1 MSAIRTRILSGF
13 SDPACSS
20 NHWQALLRQGP
31 TNVVYL
37 TWQWQRA
44 WWETHGQGRLL
55 LVAAERDGRMVALA
69 PLYCFESGI
78 YFIGAGE
85 AEYTDFIGD
94 CSDPEVLAALVSTA
108 RDAADGLED
117 MKLHLMPQTTPT
129 LPRLADAAARLGLE
143 MILLRQFP
151 AAEIDLTADE
161 DAVRGAVSRTMLEK
175 ENYFRRHGELE
186 VSTLTDVAEIR
197 PLLPAFYA
205 HHVRRWTRKDRPSEF
220 VQAKHR
226 NMLERFLDLAAD
238 TGWVRYLQLN
248 WEGKFLAAEFAWY
261 YGGTHFVGPWCFD
274 VAQAN
279 HSPGRVLI
287 RHSILAA
294 LAAGL
299 RRYDF
304 GGGEP
309 DPNFRLPLRV
319 KQCQVWGL
327 YPP

>member
-1 MSAIRTRILSGF
+1 MLSARLRSNIIVPWEAAQASEDASSRRIRRNVVTLRTQTLLPSMSAIRTRILSGF

-238 TGWVRYLQLN
+238 TGWVRICSSTGRGSSLRPSSHGITEARTSSGRGAST
-248 WEGKFLAAEFAWY
+248 WPRRTIRPAA
-261 YGGTHFVGPWCFD
+261 C
-274 VAQAN
+274 
-279 HSPGRVLI
+279 
-287 RHSILAA
+287 
-294 LAAGL
+294 
-299 RRYDF
+299 
-304 GGGEP
+304 
-309 DPNFRLPLRV
+309 
-319 KQCQVWGL
+319 
-327 YPP
+327 